1 MSSFHWKIPQFPV
14 ICLEF
19 NVVTFM
25 KCMEL
30 HEGVVQTCDLPNI
43 SIGEFRCTSSCD
55 IDVNGKMY
63 KVLWKLHK
71 KSEATF
77 DCGIQEHP
85 EESTPNNAQCGN
97 EYLAPNDEEASTTH
111 RLQFKVLGTCYSTS
125 RQNALENAYMHL
137 NEHNR
142 PVFVKLVPEPDNVHD
157 KHAIAIYIMSSSES
171 YEKVGYIASELT
183 KYVHPVLNQQ
193 DLEVD
198 VDRIW
203 FCIKFKMV
211 GFYLTIGITR
221 KGLWD
226 NAVVQAS
233 KKVC

>member
-77 DCGIQEHP
+77 DIVVFK
-85 EESTPNNAQCGN
+85 NI
-97 EYLAPNDEEASTTH
+97 LRRVLLTT
-111 RLQFKVLGTCYSTS
+111 LSVAMNILLPMMKK
-125 RQNALENAYMHL
+125 RQ
-137 NEHNR
+137 
-142 PVFVKLVPEPDNVHD
+142 PP
-157 KHAIAIYIMSSSES
+157 IACNL
-171 YEKVGYIASELT
+171 K
-183 KYVHPVLNQQ
+183 
-193 DLEVD
+193 
-198 VDRIW
+198 
-203 FCIKFKMV
+203 C
-211 GFYLTIGITR
+211 
-221 KGLWD
+221 
-226 NAVVQAS
+226 
-233 KKVC
+233 